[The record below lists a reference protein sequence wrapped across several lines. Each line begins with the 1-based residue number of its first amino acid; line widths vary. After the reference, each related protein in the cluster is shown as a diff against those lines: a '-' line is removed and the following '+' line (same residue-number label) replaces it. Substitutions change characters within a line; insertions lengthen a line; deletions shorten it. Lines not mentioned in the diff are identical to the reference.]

1 MSHGSGYKKV
11 AHDRRRDR
19 KGPQPRKFFDASGGV
34 TCKTCF
40 EIRNKNQEL
49 QAEIVLLRS
58 ALETARGLGKK
69 TSIKPHTPS
78 SRIEYKANTKQ
89 DSYAKRGGAKAG
101 HKGIGRKSF
110 SEELA
115 DETVHLPMIEKCDS
129 CCIDL
134 KLKDIRSRRVIEA
147 VPVIAKAVVYH
158 CPRGKCP
165 KCKRVYPAVVPS
177 LPKNLYGNSL
187 ISQAAVLHYVHG
199 MTIGKCIEI
208 FGPQVSSG
216 SLIDCFHR
224 LGKMAEKAKPQL
236 IIEYRKSQA
245 RHADETGWRTDGHSG
260 YAWLFCTSII
270 SIYEFRDNRSSR
282 VAREIL
288 GEEKLKGVL
297 TVDRY
302 GAYNKMP
309 VHLQYC
315 YAHLL
320 REVEKLEKEFP
331 DIKEITQFVSEFS
344 LLLAKAMKLRGRD
357 INDYKY
363 YIEAKEIKSQME
375 TVLSGDWK
383 HFGINR
389 IQLIFHTKK
398 HRLYHWV
405 KDRNV
410 HADNNRAER
419 ELRPTVIARK
429 VSFGSQ
435 SDAGAKTRS
444 SIMTLL
450 HTVKKRLKDRS
461 IERWLTDALNT
472 ISANPEIN
480 IASLIPNN

>member
-1 MSHGSGYKKV
+1 MSQGSGYKKV
-11 AHDRRRDR
+11 AHDRRRDL

-40 EIRNKNQEL
+40 DMRNKNQEL
-49 QAEIVLLRS
+49 QAEIVLLKS
-58 ALETARGLGKK
+58 ALETAQGMAKK
-69 TSIKPHTPS
+69 TPVGPHTPS

-89 DSYAKRGGAKAG
+89 DSYAKRGGAKVG
-101 HKGIGRKSF
+101 HKGVGRKAF
-110 SEELA
+110 SEESA
-115 DETVHLPMIEKCDS
+115 NETVHLTMIEKCDA
-129 CCIDL
+129 CDVDL
-134 KLKDIRSRRVIEA
+134 KLKDTRKRRLIEA
-147 VPVIAKAVVYH
+147 VPVIAKTVIYS
-158 CPRGKCP
+158 CPRGTCP
-165 KCKRVYPAVVPS
+165 KCKKIYPAIVPA

-199 MTIGKCIEI
+199 ITIGKCLEI
-208 FGPQVSSG
+208 FGGRVNSG
-216 SLIDCFHR
+216 ALIDCFHR
-224 LGKMAEKAKPQL
+224 LGKIAEKAKPQL
-236 IIEYRKSQA
+236 IADYRKSNA

-260 YAWLFCTSII
+260 YAWLFCTSMI
-270 SIYEFRDNRSSR
+270 SIFEFRDNRSSR
-282 VAREIL
+282 VSREIL
-288 GEEKLKGVL
+288 GDENLNGVL

-309 VHLQYC
+309 VDLQYC

-331 DIKEITQFVSEFS
+331 DVAEITHFVSEFS

-357 INDYKY
+357 ITDHQYYKD
-363 YIEAKEIKSQME
+363 AKEIKSQME
-375 TVLSGDWK
+375 LALSRDWK
-383 HFGINR
+383 HLGITR

-405 KDRNV
+405 KDRSV

-450 HTVKKRLKDRS
+450 HTVKKRLKDKS
-461 IERWLTDALNT
+461 IERCG
-472 ISANPEIN
+472 
-480 IASLIPNN
+480 